1 MEQFQS
7 RFLMDKWDMP
17 YVKATGLYDV
27 PTKNAVIHI
36 QHHARFEMN
45 GRLDERT
52 WDYAQE
58 TTP

>member
-1 MEQFQS
+1 
-7 RFLMDKWDMP
+7 MDKWDMP